1 MLKHW
6 KLLIVLACII
16 GALFAIAAKPN
27 PYGRSA
33 VEVAFVA
40 QDSPAANQLRPGMF
54 ITHVNDQAVDSP
66 EAFQRLTAGNSTL
79 VRANGKD
86 YSFRGPLKVQVQSLA
101 RTSLDLGLDLRG
113 GTRII
118 LKPTGNVT
126 EEAVEQARAIL
137 ETRANLYGLREIKF
151 TTARDVSGD
160 RYIQIEAAGVSGDLL
175 QGLLS
180 RQGNFEARIV
190 KFVDLKEPLPA
201 AAAGSRRA
209 GTLLIGKQPFPVT
222 ASNDTITLEGASYA
236 PNSTFTFSGVQWRY
250 ENRTG
255 DRLLLTG
262 LAYTGSDIELVYTDP
277 QRAGFIPGQDSVQFY
292 FAVLVSPAG
301 AQRFADITAGIP
313 SIVDVN
319 SGEQYLDSAILLYL
333 DGSLVSDLRITSGLG
348 GQVVQTPQIQGSRAT
363 LEEATQERLQLQ
375 TILRSGAL
383 PVGLETVSVDTISPT
398 LGSDFFRS
406 ALLAGLLAAALVVA
420 VVFIRYRSV
429 KVALPIAFMALA
441 EILITIGLSAT
452 GDQLIWAIVF
462 AVNLAIILLAWWR
475 KHAIDPAA
483 WVGLAVP
490 LLGFASW
497 TLDLAA
503 IAGVIAAIGTGT
515 NDQIIIAD
523 EATRGAK
530 AEALTMREK
539 IKRAFFIVFGAAATI
554 IAAMIPLLFIGVTAL
569 RGFAITAIIGVLV
582 GILITRPAYAALLQ
596 RFSKEQ

>member
-1 MLKHW
+1 P
-6 KLLIVLACII
+6 AA
-16 GALFAIAAKPN
+16 GALK
-27 PYGRSA
+27 
-33 VEVAFVA
+33 
-40 QDSPAANQLRPGMF
+40 PGMF
-54 ITHVNDQAVDSP
+54 ITAVNDQPVDSV
-66 EAFQRLTAGNSTL
+66 EAFQRLAAGNGTFL

-86 YSFRGPLKVQVQSLA
+86 YSFRGPLGIQVQALS

-126 EEAVEQARAIL
+126 EESVEQARAIL

-151 TTARDVSGD
+151 TTARDVSGT
-160 RYIQIEAAGVSGDLL
+160 RYIQIEAAGVSGDIL

-190 KFVDLKEPLPA
+190 KPVDLQNN
-201 AAAGSRRA
+201 AGA
-209 GTLLIGKQPFPVT
+209 LLVGAQPFPVT
-222 ASNDTITLEGASYA
+222 ASNSSIAIQGASYA
-236 PNSTFTFSGVQWRY
+236 PNSTFALAGISWRY
-250 ENRTG
+250 ENRSG

-301 AQRFADITAGIP
+301 AQRFADITTAIP
-313 SIVDVN
+313 SVVDVN

-333 DGSLVSDLRITSGLG
+333 DGSLVSDLRISSGLG

-383 PVGLETVSVDTISPT
+383 PVGLETVSVDVISPT
-398 LGSDFFRS
+398 LGSGFFRS
-406 ALLAGLLAAALVVA
+406 ALLAGLLAAALVVV

-429 KVALPIAFMALA
+429 KVALPIAFMSLA
-441 EILITIGLSAT
+441 EILVTVGLSAT

-462 AVNLAIILLAWWR
+462 AVNLAIISLAWWK
-475 KHAIDPAA
+475 KHSIDPAA
-483 WVGLAVP
+483 WVGLIVP

-523 EATRGAK
+523 EAIRGAK

-554 IAAMIPLLFIGVTAL
+554 IAAMVPLLFIGVTAL

-596 RFSKEQ
+596 RFSKE